1 MFSKILSTLPD
12 YVTLS
17 DTLASGKGPVHV
29 YGLSGSQKSHII
41 YSLCAA
47 TDSKCLVVA
56 SDEIQAGRIMEDLS
70 FLFCS
75 EKNTASVPL
84 YFPAKEYIFYD
95 VYAANRNSE
104 YKRLNV
110 LASLKKNSVIVTTI
124 KALMQ
129 YTVPVDVF
137 EDNSFIYSCGDVIDV
152 DDFRPS
158 LSDMGYK

>member
-1 MFSKILSTLPD
+1 MFSKILPQLPEYRTLEENF
-12 YVTLS
+12 S
-17 DTLASGKGPVHV
+17 SGSGPVHV
-29 YGLSGSQKSHII
+29 YGLTGSQKSHLI

-47 TDSKCLVVA
+47 TDSRCLVVA

-70 FLFCS
+70 FFFCGTKKS
-75 EKNTASVPL
+75 PL

-110 LASLKKNSVIVTTI
+110 LASLSSVSVVVTTM

-129 YTVPVDVF
+129 YTTPPALF
-137 EDNSFIYSCGDVIDV
+137 NKNCFSYSVGDIIDV
-152 DDFRPS
+152 DDFCAS
-158 LSDMGYK
+158 MVEMGY